1 MKQRGTVVDY
11 FILST
16 IWEYRVVNNYK
27 IKKLGCVSMNSIVN
41 KIMDSVTDVV
51 EIDRKDISELG
62 LNKAIG
68 NALFNVSHL
77 EEAKTFD
84 IEVIEETEGYMLT
97 FDNGEKLYIQEDY
110 CLEETIGLGI
120 YDELQGNI
128 ILEIRGFAQAL
139 HPRKANP
146 RKR

>member
-1 MKQRGTVVDY
+1 
-11 FILST
+11 
-16 IWEYRVVNNYK
+16 
-27 IKKLGCVSMNSIVN
+27 MNSIVN

-51 EIDRKDISELG
+51 EIDRKDIWELG
-62 LNKAIG
+62 LNKSIG
-68 NALFNVSHL
+68 NALFNVCHL

-110 CLEETIGLGI
+110 CVEETIGLGI